1 MHGTPLWLRLQ
12 KCRAGMARHQITENR
27 KQSLKMFERLSDKL
41 AAVFKKLKGR
51 GILTEAQVTEAL
63 REVRLALLEA
73 DVNYKVTKAFVER
86 LRERAVGEEVLKSL
100 TPAQQVIKIVHE
112 ELTALLG
119 GESPRLDLGGR
130 PPVALM
136 LVGLQGSGK
145 TTTCAKL
152 ARRLKSQGRQPYLV
166 PADVQRPAAIEQ
178 LKRLA
183 ADIGVDVYPTKP
195 EQNPVDIAASAM
207 EAAYTAGYDTVIL
220 DTAGRLHIDAPLM
233 AELKAIRE
241 KVAPKEILL
250 VADAMTG
257 QDAVQVGQSFHD
269 MLKLTG
275 VILTKMEGDARGG
288 AALSMREVVGRP
300 IKFLGVGEKLDALE
314 PCHPDR
320 LASRIL
326 GMGDVLSLI
335 EKAQETFDATQV
347 QALEKKLRQ
356 EAFTLEDFR
365 DQLRQ
370 MKKMGSIDQLLSLIP
385 GLGKAKA
392 LKDLK
397 PDDKEFKRT
406 EAIINSMTPAERANY
421 QIIDGSRRRRI
432 ALGSGTTVQDIN
444 RLLKNFAMTQ
454 KMIKQMTQSGKKGK
468 PRFPMKFFG

>member
-1 MHGTPLWLRLQ
+1 
-12 KCRAGMARHQITENR
+12 
-27 KQSLKMFERLSDKL
+27 MFDRLSDKL
-41 AAVFKKLKGR
+41 AVIFKKLKGR
-51 GILTEAQVTEAL
+51 GILTEAQVGEAL

-73 DVNYKVTKAFVER
+73 DVNYKVTKAFIER
-86 LRERAVGEEVLKSL
+86 IRERAVGEEVLRSL
-100 TPAQQVIKIVHE
+100 TPAQQVVKVVHE
-112 ELTALLG
+112 ELTRLLG
-119 GESPRLDLGGR
+119 GESPRLDLSGK

-145 TTTCAKL
+145 TTTAAKL
-152 ARRLKSQGRQPYLV
+152 AKRLKSQGRQPYLV

-178 LKRLA
+178 LKKLG
-183 ADIGVDVYPTKP
+183 ADIGVEVYPSDP
-195 EQNPVDIAASAM
+195 GQNPVDIAALAM

-233 AELKAIRE
+233 AELKAVRE

-269 MLKLTG
+269 LLRLTG

-288 AALSMREVVGRP
+288 AALSMREVTGRP

-314 PCHPDR
+314 PFHPER

-326 GMGDVLSLI
+326 GMGDVLTLI
-335 EKAQETFDATQV
+335 EKAQETFDADQI
-347 QALEKKLRQ
+347 QALEKKLRR

-365 DQLRQ
+365 EQLRQ
-370 MKKMGSIDQLLSLIP
+370 MKKMGSMEQLLGMIP
-385 GLGKAKA
+385 GLSRAKA

-397 PDDKEFKRT
+397 PDDRELKRT
-406 EAIINSMTPAERANY
+406 EAIINSMTPAERNDC

-432 ALGSGTTVQDIN
+432 AMGSGTTVQDVN
-444 RLLKNFAMTQ
+444 RLLKNFAVTQ
-454 KMIKQMTQSGKKGK
+454 KMIKQMTQGGKKGK
-468 PRFPMKFFG
+468 MRFPMKFF